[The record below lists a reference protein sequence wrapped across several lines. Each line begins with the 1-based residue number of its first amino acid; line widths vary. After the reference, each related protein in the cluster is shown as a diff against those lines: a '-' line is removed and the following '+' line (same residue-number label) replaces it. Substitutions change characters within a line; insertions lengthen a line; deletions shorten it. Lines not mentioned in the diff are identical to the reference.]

1 MNTYG
6 KRLQQERM
14 RLGLTQQ
21 QLAQAGGVGRHAQ
34 SLYERD
40 IILPRANYLAAITLV
55 GIDVL
60 FVLTGRHTPHPP
72 HPHTETSG
80 NGQLSER

>member
-40 IILPRANYLAAITLV
+40 LSLPRADYLALITLL

-60 FVLTGRHTPHPP
+60 YILNGRHTLYRPP
-72 HPHTETSG
+72 SATVPAG
-80 NGQLSER
+80 NGQLTKN